1 MSSCDITAHVDS
13 EQALGWR
20 SIPSLKGNI
29 SVNSADL
36 DQMITTSSNGALSF
50 SLPVFLS
57 AGLGTRLLV
66 DVVETFKVA

>member
-1 MSSCDITAHVDS
+1 MSSDDNAHVDS

-36 DQMITTSSNGALSF
+36 DQMITSSSNGALSF
-50 SLPVFLS
+50 SLPLFLS
-57 AGLGTRLLV
+57 GGLGTRLRV
-66 DVVETFKVA
+66 EVVETFKVA

>member
-1 MSSCDITAHVDS
+1 
-13 EQALGWR
+13 
-20 SIPSLKGNI
+20 
-29 SVNSADL
+29 
-36 DQMITTSSNGALSF
+36 MITTSSNGALSF